1 MTRILPVC
9 LITVAAMGG
18 QIQFYE
24 HGGGAASKGQVF
36 SQQNALHNVQTTEK
50 TAGSSYAGAIGTLHG
65 KLKELTNKIIE
76 IETHECHIISI
87 RRTHKTRFFKNC
99 EPIKASDIDLETAVA
114 IDVRT
119 ASAGFLGVNVSVDS
133 SPRQA
138 FAK

>member
-1 MTRILPVC
+1 MNRILPVC
-9 LITVAAMGG
+9 LITMAAMGG
-18 QIQFYE
+18 QIQFDE
-24 HGGGAASKGQVF
+24 NGDGAPSKGKVT
-36 SQQNALHNVQTTEK
+36 SQQNAFHNIQTNEK
-50 TAGSSYAGAIGTLHG
+50 RSAFTGAIGTLHG
-65 KLKELTNKIIE
+65 KLKELNDKIIE

-87 RRTHKTRFFKNC
+87 RRTHKTKFFKNC

>member
-1 MTRILPVC
+1 MIRILPVC

-18 QIQFYE
+18 QIQIYE
-24 HGGGAASKGQVF
+24 NGDATASKGKVF

-65 KLKELTNKIIE
+65 KLKELTDKIIE
-76 IETHECHIISI
+76 IETRECHIVSI
-87 RRTHKTRFFKNC
+87 RRTHKTKFFKNC

-114 IDVRT
+114 IDVRA

-133 SPRQA
+133 SPREA
-138 FAK
+138 FAQ